1 MKNRI
6 VKAMMISVTM
16 MMMVT
21 GCEDTAKS
29 NDVKSI
35 ETSVE
40 LPQNMTDDFQPEIY
54 YIDSQEESDK
64 CYEALQ
70 RRKGKIR
77 EDMTQ
82 AQLAQKL
89 GLTKSVIS
97 AYETGL
103 RLPSYDVL
111 IHVSKIFKVSTDYLL
126 GVESQHDLDLSGI
139 SDDEVA
145 ALKNLI
151 KAMRNRH

>member
-1 MKNRI
+1 MHLLSHPYIYYTIHLPRGQLIKDIFHQTNTCNI
-6 VKAMMISVTM
+6 VHLSKGDID
-16 MMMVT
+16 MVDFGNT
-21 GCEDTAKS
+21 LKTLRLRE
-29 NDVKSI
+29 
-35 ETSVE
+35 
-40 LPQNMTDDFQPEIY
+40 NMTH
-54 YIDSQEESDK
+54 
-64 CYEALQ
+64 
-70 RRKGKIR
+70 
-77 EDMTQ
+77 

-139 SDDEVA
+139 SDDEVI

-151 KAMRNRH
+151 KVMRNRH